1 MLILQDR
8 TTIKHLCGEEQGWLN
23 TPICGTDTIA
33 AGERTLSDNWDSREV
48 ITVQGVIRPE
58 EMGVTYPHEHLFLD
72 AMDHYSSYGYQLV
85 IDDEDV
91 MAQEI
96 LEFTTRGG
104 RTICD
109 VTLDE
114 IGRDPERLVRFSRRT
129 GINVV
134 MGCGWYRDFG
144 YPPIVAE
151 KTSCELAEVLVREI
165 EIGVGDTGIRAGFI
179 GEIGTGR
186 HHVSPAE
193 ERVFR
198 AAALAQTRTGVVIS
212 THTTRWGTL
221 AMEQI
226 AMLEEFG
233 TDLSR
238 VIIGH
243 LGDRVGVKNLLPIAA
258 RGVYMEVDNIGY
270 LDYQPEYVRADNVAA
285 LVKEGFVQR
294 VLLSEDIC
302 MLNHLKY
309 TGGKGYGYL
318 LETFVPLLRERSVT
332 DEQIYQMMVV
342 NPANAF
348 SRRRHD
354 SCVS

>member
-1 MLILQDR
+1 VND
-8 TTIKHLCGEEQGWLN
+8 G
-23 TPICGTDTIA
+23 
-33 AGERTLSDNWDSREV
+33 LSPREL
-48 ITVQGVIRPE
+48 ITVAGLIRPD
-58 EMGVTYPHEHLFLD
+58 EMGITYPHEHLFLD

-85 IDDEDV
+85 IDDEDM

-96 LEFTTRGG
+96 LEFTRRGG

-114 IGRDPERLVRFSRRT
+114 IGRDPERLLRFSRRT

-144 YPPIVAE
+144 YPPVVAE
-151 KTSCELAEVLVREI
+151 KTSRELADILVQEI
-165 EIGVGDTGIRAGFI
+165 EIGVGNTGIRAGFI

-186 HHVSPAE
+186 HHIKPAE

-198 AAALAQTRTGVVIS
+198 AAALAQIRTGVVIS

-233 TDLSR
+233 ADLSR

-243 LGDRVGVKNLLPIAA
+243 LGDRIGVKHLLPIAA
-258 RGVYMEVDNIGY
+258 QGVYLEVDNIGY

-285 LVKEGFVQR
+285 LVAEGFVDQ

-302 MLNHLKY
+302 MLSHLKY

-318 LETFVPLLRERSVT
+318 LEVFVPLLKERGVT
-332 DEQIYQMMVV
+332 DEQIHQMMVV
-342 NPANAF
+342 NPADAF
-348 SRRRHD
+348 SRRCRD
-354 SCVS
+354 AR

>member
-1 MLILQDR
+1 M
-8 TTIKHLCGEEQGWLN
+8 
-23 TPICGTDTIA
+23 
-33 AGERTLSDNWDSREV
+33 SDESNAREV
-48 ITVQGVIRPE
+48 ITVLGTIRPD
-58 EMGVTYPHEHLFLD
+58 EMGVTQTHEHLFLD
-72 AMDHYSSYGYQLV
+72 AMDHYAGYGYQMV
-85 IDDEDV
+85 IDDEEV
-91 MAQEI
+91 MVREI
-96 LEFTTRGG
+96 EEFTRRGG

-114 IGRDPERLVRFSRRT
+114 IGRDPQRLARFARRT
-129 GINVV
+129 GINIL
-134 MGCGWYRDFG
+134 MGSGWYRDFG

-151 KTSCELAEVLVREI
+151 RTSRELADVLVREI

-198 AAALAQTRTGVVIS
+198 AAALAQARTGVAIT

-221 AMEQI
+221 ALEQI
-226 AMLEEFG
+226 AMLREFG
-233 TDLSR
+233 ADLSR

-243 LGDRVGVKNLLPIAA
+243 LGDRVGVHHLLPIAEQ
-258 RGVYMEVDNIGY
+258 GVYLEIDNIGY
-270 LDYQPEYVRADNVAA
+270 LDYQPEYVRADNAA
-285 LVKEGFVQR
+285 NLVRAGFVDR

-318 LETFVPLLRERSVT
+318 LAVFVPLLRERGVT
-332 DEQIYQMMVV
+332 DEQIHQMLVV
-342 NPANAF
+342 NPARVF
-348 SRRRHD
+348 SRSRRD
-354 SCVS
+354 AA

>member
-1 MLILQDR
+1 MR
-8 TTIKHLCGEEQGWLN
+8 EHEN
-23 TPICGTDTIA
+23 
-33 AGERTLSDNWDSREV
+33 NREV
-48 ITVQGVIRPE
+48 ITVLGPMRPE
-58 EMGVTYPHEHLFLD
+58 EMGVTQTHEHLFLD
-72 AMDHYSSYGYQLV
+72 AMDHYPGYGYQMV
-85 IDDEDV
+85 IDDEEV
-91 MAQEI
+91 VANEI
-96 LEFTTRGG
+96 EEFTKRGG

-114 IGRDPERLVRFSRRT
+114 IGRDPERLARFSRRT
-129 GINVV
+129 GINIL

-151 KTSCELAEVLVREI
+151 KTSRELAEVLVKEI
-165 EIGVGDTGIRAGFI
+165 EVGVGDTGIRAGFI

-198 AAALAQTRTGVVIS
+198 AAALAQAQTGVAIT

-221 AMEQI
+221 ALEQI

-233 TDLSR
+233 ADLSR

-243 LGDRVGVKNLLPIAA
+243 LGDRVGAGHLLPIAA
-258 RGVYMEVDNIGY
+258 KGVYLEVDNIGY

-285 LVKEGFVQR
+285 LVKEGFGDR

-318 LETFVPLLRERSVT
+318 LEVFVPMLRDRGVS
-332 DEQIYQMMVV
+332 DDQIRQMLVV
-342 NPANAF
+342 NPARVF
-348 SRRRHD
+348 SRRRR
-354 SCVS
+354 SVA

>member
-1 MLILQDR
+1 
-8 TTIKHLCGEEQGWLN
+8 
-23 TPICGTDTIA
+23 
-33 AGERTLSDNWDSREV
+33 LSNDWKSREV
-48 ITVQGVIRPE
+48 ITVLGVIRPE

-91 MAQEI
+91 VAREI
-96 LEFTTRGG
+96 EEFTTRGG
-104 RTICD
+104 RTVCD

-114 IGRDPERLVRFSRRT
+114 IGRDPERLARFSRRT
-129 GINVV
+129 GINIL

-151 KTSCELAEVLVREI
+151 MTSRELAEVLVREI

-186 HHVSPAE
+186 HHVKPAE

-198 AAALAQTRTGVVIS
+198 AAALAQSRTGVVIT

-226 AMLEEFG
+226 ALLQEFG
-233 TDLSR
+233 ANLSR

-243 LGDRVGVKNLLPIAA
+243 LGDRIGVKHLLPIAEK
-258 RGVYMEVDNIGY
+258 GVYLEVDNIGY

-285 LVKEGFVQR
+285 LVKEGFVDR

-318 LETFVPLLRERSVT
+318 LEIFVPMLRERGVT
-332 DEQIYQMMVV
+332 EEQLHQMMVI

-348 SRRRHD
+348 SRNRREGGIA
-354 SCVS
+354 

>member
-1 MLILQDR
+1 MNDDL
-8 TTIKHLCGEEQGWLN
+8 K
-23 TPICGTDTIA
+23 
-33 AGERTLSDNWDSREV
+33 SREV
-48 ITVQGVIRPE
+48 ITVLGTIRPD
-58 EMGVTYPHEHLFLD
+58 EMGVTQTHEHLFLD
-72 AMDHYSSYGYQLV
+72 AMDHYPGYGYQLV

-91 MAQEI
+91 MANEI
-96 LEFTTRGG
+96 KEFTSRGG

-114 IGRDPERLVRFSRRT
+114 IGRDPQRLARFSKRV
-129 GINVV
+129 GIHIV
-134 MGCGWYRDFG
+134 MGCGWYREFG

-151 KTSCELAEVLVREI
+151 KTSRELSDVLVKEI
-165 EIGVGDTGIRAGFI
+165 EVGVGDTGIRAGFI

-186 HHVSPAE
+186 HHIKPAE

-198 AAALAQTRTGVVIS
+198 ASALAQAKTDVVIT

-233 TDLSR
+233 ADLSR

-243 LGDRVGVKNLLPIAA
+243 LGDRVGVKNLLPIAEK
-258 RGVYMEVDNIGY
+258 GVYLEIDNIGY
-270 LDYQPEYVRADNVAA
+270 LDYQPEYVRADNAAA
-285 LVKEGFVQR
+285 LVKEGFVDR

-318 LETFVPLLRERSVT
+318 LEVFVPMLRERGVT
-332 DEQIYQMMVV
+332 DEQIHEMMVI
-342 NPANAF
+342 NPARAF
-348 SRRRHD
+348 SRRRRGA
-354 SCVS
+354 V